1 MCFVIIWFFFFFSGG
16 GGNFVLSSSTTGY
29 TPLVGGV
36 AAMVQDGYG
45 CFYNMLPDKLVISS
59 VLTSFIYYLKL

>member
-1 MCFVIIWFFFFFSGG
+1 MIFFFFFSGG

-45 CFYNMLPDKLVISS
+45 CFYNMLPDK
-59 VLTSFIYYLKL
+59 